1 MRGWCFTGMEPDERD
16 ALHALFTAA
25 NASTGHAFQ
34 LCDERSADV
43 LVVDIDSIYGQMTW
57 LRARQSEQTVV
68 PLSAGSR
75 SEPGLRLARPVSE
88 AALSELL
95 RAVQAAAPAR
105 KSSAPAKAAPTK
117 VAATLPPPAATAVG
131 EQAVTAEAAP
141 TPPAP
146 PPPPPRAPRLGD
158 YLQPGALSQPVRI
171 VRNGAEPLVL
181 DPETRV
187 YFGPSALKAL
197 LPFCQG
203 DMPAPELQP
212 LDAAAFAEVV
222 KKGGAQPM
230 ARLRWLFALVSGEG
244 TLAEGYAMD
253 ERFSLSKWPQ
263 IEREF
268 PKHFRIAT
276 SMMKGPATIAQIA
289 ELSTAPVSEVID
301 FVNANL
307 ASGFAQVE
315 RVPEPEPEQAA
326 KAGLFDRLR
335 GKR

>member
-1 MRGWCFTGMEPDERD
+1 MRGWCFTGMEPDEREQ
-16 ALHALFTAA
+16 LHALFVAA
-25 NASTGHAFQ
+25 NAATGKHFK
-34 LCDERSADV
+34 LDNERSAEV

-57 LRARQSEQTVV
+57 LRARQNEHTVI
-68 PLSAGSR
+68 PLSASSR
-75 SEPGLRLARPVSE
+75 NESGLMLARPVTQ
-88 AALSELL
+88 AALGVLMRTL
-95 RAVQAAAPAR
+95 AAQAPGHSTPDSA
-105 KSSAPAKAAPTK
+105 SAPAPTLAADTASTPVPDAV
-117 VAATLPPPAATAVG
+117 VAV
-131 EQAVTAEAAP
+131 AEATP
-141 TPPAP
+141 EPPPAP
-146 PPPPPRAPRLGD
+146 PPPPRPARLGD
-158 YLQPGALSQPVRI
+158 YLAPGALSQPVRI
-171 VRNGAEPLVL
+171 ERAGAEPLVL

-187 YFGPSALKAL
+187 YFGPSSLKAL

-203 DMPAPELQP
+203 EMPHDELKP
-212 LDAAAFAEVV
+212 LDGAAFAEVV

-244 TLAEGYAMD
+244 QLADGYAMD

-276 SMMKGPATIAQIA
+276 TMMKGPATIAEIA
-289 ELSTAPVSEVID
+289 EQSTAPQSEVID

-326 KAGLFDRLR
+326 KTGLFDRLR

>member
-16 ALHALFTAA
+16 GLHALFATA

-105 KSSAPAKAAPTK
+105 TSSAPANAAPAKAA
-117 VAATLPPPAATAVG
+117 ATLPPVAATAVN

-158 YLQPGALSQPVRI
+158 YLHPGALSQPVRI

-203 DMPAPELQP
+203 DMPARELQP

-276 SMMKGPATIAQIA
+276 SMMKGPATIAEIA

>member
-1 MRGWCFTGMEPDERD
+1 MFMRGWCFTGMEPEEREQ
-16 ALHALFTAA
+16 LHALFNAA
-25 NASTGHAFQ
+25 NAATGNGFK
-34 LCDERSADV
+34 LSDERSADV

-57 LRARQSEQTVV
+57 LRARQNEHTVI

-75 SEPGLRLARPVSE
+75 SEPGLTLARPVSE
-88 AALSELL
+88 AALTELMRTL
-95 RAVQAAAPAR
+95 LADAPPAKRSAPTAPVAAPAAAPAP
-105 KSSAPAKAAPTK
+105 APAKAAVESVP
-117 VAATLPPPAATAVG
+117 VG
-131 EQAVTAEAAP
+131 AQP
-141 TPPAP
+141 TPPS
-146 PPPPPRAPRLGD
+146 PRAPRLGD
-158 YLQPGALSQPVRI
+158 YLIPGALSQPARI
-171 VRNGAEPLVL
+171 VRAGAEPLVL

-187 YFGPSALKAL
+187 YFGPGSLKAL

-203 DMPAPELQP
+203 DMPARELQP

-244 TLAEGYAMD
+244 QLAEGYAMD

-276 SMMKGPATIAQIA
+276 AMMKGPATIAEIA
-289 ELSTAPVSEVID
+289 ETSTAPIAEVID

-315 RVPEPEPEQAA
+315 RVPEPEPEQAG
-326 KAGLFDRLR
+326 KGGLFDRLR

>member
-1 MRGWCFTGMEPDERD
+1 MEPDEREQ
-16 ALHALFTAA
+16 LHALFAVS
-25 NASTGHAFQ
+25 NASTGSAFQ

-57 LRARQSEQTVV
+57 LRARQNEHTVI

-75 SEPGLRLARPVSE
+75 SEPGLSLARPVTE
-88 AALSELL
+88 VTLAELMRALL
-95 RAVQAAAPAR
+95 AAAPAS
-105 KSSAPAKAAPTK
+105 KQQESVATIPAPSTPT
-117 VAATLPPPAATAVG
+117 P
-131 EQAVTAEAAP
+131 AVTRVEPVAIAAQP
-141 TPPAP
+141 EQIA
-146 PPPPPRAPRLGD
+146 PPPRAPRLGD
-158 YLQPGALSQPVRI
+158 HLAPGALTQQVRI
-171 VRNGAEPLVL
+171 VRDGAEPLVL

-187 YFGPSALKAL
+187 YFGPSSLKAL

-203 DMPAPELQP
+203 DMLRDELKP
-212 LDAAAFAEVV
+212 LDAATFAEVV

-244 TLAEGYAMD
+244 QLAEGYAMD

-276 SMMKGPATIAQIA
+276 TMMKGPATIVEIA
-289 ELSTAPVSEVID
+289 EQSTAPVAEVID

-326 KAGLFDRLR
+326 KSGLFDRLR

>member
-16 ALHALFTAA
+16 GLHVLFDAA
-25 NASTGHAFQ
+25 NASTGRAFQ
-34 LCDERSADV
+34 LRDERSADV

-57 LRARQSEQTVV
+57 LRARQGEQTVI
-68 PLSAGSR
+68 PLTAGSR
-75 SEPGLRLARPVSE
+75 SEPGLRLARPVS
-88 AALSELL
+88 ADALCELM
-95 RAVQAAAPAR
+95 RTVQAAAPLAE
-105 KSSAPAKAAPTK
+105 SSAPAKA
-117 VAATLPPPAATAVG
+117 VA
-131 EQAVTAEAAP
+131 AAP
-141 TPPAP
+141 TAAIPQQAATVASAAAPATAAP
-146 PPPPPRAPRLGD
+146 APPPPPRAPRLGD
-158 YLQPGALSQPVRI
+158 YLVPGALQQPVCITRS
-171 VRNGAEPLVL
+171 GAEPLVL

-187 YFGPSALKAL
+187 YFGPSSLKAL

-203 DMPAPELQP
+203 DMPAHELRTV
-212 LDAAAFAEVV
+212 DAAAFAEVV

-230 ARLRWLFALVSGEG
+230 ARLRWLFALVGGEG
-244 TLAEGYAMD
+244 TLAEGYSLD

-276 SMMKGPATIAQIA
+276 TMMKGPATIAEIA

-307 ASGFAQVE
+307 ASGFAHVE
-315 RVPEPEPEQAA
+315 RVPEPEPEQVA
-326 KAGLFDRLR
+326 KTGLFDRLR

>member
-1 MRGWCFTGMEPDERD
+1 MRGWCFTGMEPDEREQ
-16 ALHALFTAA
+16 LHALFAAA
-25 NASTGHAFQ
+25 NAATGKHFK
-34 LCDERSADV
+34 LDDERSAEV

-57 LRARQSEQTVV
+57 LRARQNEHTVV
-68 PLSAGSR
+68 PLSASSR
-75 SEPGLRLARPVSE
+75 NESGLMLARPVTE
-88 AALSELL
+88 ATLGELMRTL
-95 RAVQAAAPAR
+95 AAQAPGRASPVSTAAPAPA
-105 KSSAPAKAAPTK
+105 APAKPAPT
-117 VAATLPPPAATAVG
+117 AATDAMAAV
-131 EQAVTAEAAP
+131 AEA
-141 TPPAP
+141 TPAP
-146 PPPPPRAPRLGD
+146 PPTPPPRPARLGD
-158 YLQPGALSQPVRI
+158 YLAPGALSQPVRI
-171 VRNGAEPLVL
+171 ERAGAEPLVL

-187 YFGPSALKAL
+187 YFGPSSLKAL

-203 DMPAPELQP
+203 EMPRDELKP
-212 LDAAAFAEVV
+212 LDDAAFAEVV

-244 TLAEGYAMD
+244 QLAEGYAMD

-276 SMMKGPATIAQIA
+276 TMMKGPATIAEIA

-315 RVPEPEPEQAA
+315 RVAEPESEQPA

>member
-1 MRGWCFTGMEPDERD
+1 MRGWCFTGMEPDEREQ
-16 ALHALFTAA
+16 LHALFAAA
-25 NASTGHAFQ
+25 NASTGQQFQ
-34 LCDERSADV
+34 LSDERNADV

-57 LRARQSEQTVV
+57 LRARQNEHTVI

-75 SEPGLRLARPVSE
+75 SEPGLSLARPVTE
-88 AALSELL
+88 ASLTELMRALL
-95 RAVQAAAPAR
+95 AAAPAS
-105 KSSAPAKAAPTK
+105 KQQAAVTTTPAPAPAP
-117 VAATLPPPAATAVG
+117 ATPTPAATRVEPVAIAAQP
-131 EQAVTAEAAP
+131 EQI
-141 TPPAP
+141 AP
-146 PPPPPRAPRLGD
+146 PPRVPRLGD
-158 YLQPGALSQPVRI
+158 YLAPGALTQPVRI
-171 VRNGAEPLVL
+171 VRDGAEPLVL

-187 YFGPSALKAL
+187 YFGPSSLKAL

-203 DMPAPELQP
+203 DMLRDELQP

-244 TLAEGYAMD
+244 KLAEGYAMD

-276 SMMKGPATIAQIA
+276 TMMKGPATIAEIA
-289 ELSTAPVSEVID
+289 EQSTAPVAEVID

-326 KAGLFDRLR
+326 KSGLFDRLR

>member
-1 MRGWCFTGMEPDERD
+1 MEPEEREL
-16 ALHALFTAA
+16 LHALFNAA
-25 NASTGHAFQ
+25 NVATGNGFK
-34 LCDERSADV
+34 LSDERQSDV

-57 LRARQSEQTVV
+57 LRARQNEHTVI

-75 SEPGLRLARPVSE
+75 SEPGLTLARPVSE
-88 AALSELL
+88 AALTELMRTL
-95 RAVQAAAPAR
+95 LADAPPAKRSAPSTPGTATAAVVPAP
-105 KSSAPAKAAPTK
+105 APAKAAVESVP
-117 VAATLPPPAATAVG
+117 VDAQPAPPAA
-131 EQAVTAEAAP
+131 
-141 TPPAP
+141 

-158 YLQPGALSQPVRI
+158 YLIPGALSQPARI
-171 VRNGAEPLVL
+171 VRAGAEPLVL

-187 YFGPSALKAL
+187 YFGPGSLKAL

-203 DMPAPELQP
+203 DMPKSELQP

-244 TLAEGYAMD
+244 QLAEGYAMD

-276 SMMKGPATIAQIA
+276 AMMKGPATIAEIA
-289 ELSTAPVSEVID
+289 ETSTAPIAEVID

-307 ASGFAQVE
+307 ASGFAQVG
-315 RVPEPEPEQAA
+315 RVPEPEPEQAG
-326 KAGLFDRLR
+326 KGGLFDRLR

>member
-1 MRGWCFTGMEPDERD
+1 MRGWCFTGMEPEEREQ
-16 ALHALFTAA
+16 LHALFDAA
-25 NASTGHAFQ
+25 NAATGNGFK
-34 LCDERSADV
+34 LGDERQADV

-57 LRARQSEQTVV
+57 LRARQNEHTVI

-75 SEPGLRLARPVSE
+75 SEPGLTLARPVSE
-88 AALSELL
+88 AALTELMRTL
-95 RAVQAAAPAR
+95 LADTPPAKRSAPSAPATAPATAPAAAPV
-105 KSSAPAKAAPTK
+105 K
-117 VAATLPPPAATAVG
+117 VAVESVPVDTQPA
-131 EQAVTAEAAP
+131 Q
-141 TPPAP
+141 PAP
-146 PPPPPRAPRLGD
+146 PPPPPRTPRLGD
-158 YLQPGALSQPVRI
+158 YLMPGALSQPVRI
-171 VRNGAEPLVL
+171 VRSGAEPLVL

-187 YFGPSALKAL
+187 YFGPGSLKAL

-203 DMPAPELQP
+203 DMPESELQP

-244 TLAEGYAMD
+244 HLAEGYAMD

-276 SMMKGPATIAQIA
+276 AMMKGPATIAEIA
-289 ELSTAPVSEVID
+289 ETSTAPIAEVID

-315 RVPEPEPEQAA
+315 RVPEPEPEQAG
-326 KAGLFDRLR
+326 KGGLFDRLR

>member
-1 MRGWCFTGMEPDERD
+1 MRGWCFTGMEPDEREQ
-16 ALHALFTAA
+16 LHALFAVS
-25 NASTGHAFQ
+25 NASTGRAFQ

-57 LRARQSEQTVV
+57 LRARQNEHTVI

-75 SEPGLRLARPVSE
+75 SEPGLSLARPVTE
-88 AALSELL
+88 VTLTELMRALL
-95 RAVQAAAPAR
+95 AAAPAS
-105 KSSAPAKAAPTK
+105 KQQASMATTPAPSTPT
-117 VAATLPPPAATAVG
+117 P
-131 EQAVTAEAAP
+131 AVTHVEPVAIAAQP
-141 TPPAP
+141 EQIA
-146 PPPPPRAPRLGD
+146 PPPRAPRLGD
-158 YLQPGALSQPVRI
+158 HLAPGALTQQVRI
-171 VRNGAEPLVL
+171 VRDGAEPLVL

-187 YFGPSALKAL
+187 YFGPSSLKAL

-203 DMPAPELQP
+203 DMLRDEMQA

-230 ARLRWLFALVSGEG
+230 ARLRWLFALISGEG
-244 TLAEGYAMD
+244 KLAEGYAMD

-276 SMMKGPATIAQIA
+276 SMMKGPATILEIA
-289 ELSTAPVSEVID
+289 EQSTAPVAEVID

-326 KAGLFDRLR
+326 KSGLFDRLR